1 MKSIRNI
8 ARLTTL
14 FIPNQEK
21 RKTARLKVEN
31 FLHKLFKTEYYE
43 CSTIFNERYRQNRAI
58 GFEKYHLISLGQNC
72 FVRMTMSD
80 WGLKARKA
88 DGEKTMPFDISVH
101 PLKTMIKML
110 KTHFNGYFDNLE
122 YDNEKQCW
130 INSQL
135 GIEFLHDHETDKNI
149 FIERYHNR
157 IAALDEALQDKKPCL
172 FFAYQDKE
180 TQAADINELYD
191 ILAKLCAHKNFKL
204 VYMVFNHPL
213 PQGINSAVATYQ
225 ADYPEGYRHMDK
237 YTKFEHA
244 GLSFEKPVVEF
255 TRAQLLELL
264 KEKA

>member
-14 FIPNQEK
+14 FILNKEK
-21 RKTARLKVEN
+21 RKAARLNVEN
-31 FLHKLFKTEYYE
+31 FLHKTLKTEYYY
-43 CSTIFNERYRQNRAI
+43 CSQAFQEEYKKNRAI

-72 FVRMTMSD
+72 FVRMTMSE

-101 PLKTMIKML
+101 PLKSMIRML
-110 KTHFNGYFDNLE
+110 KTHFSGYFDNLE
-122 YDNEKQCW
+122 YDTEKQCW
-130 INSQL
+130 INPSL

-149 FIERYHNR
+149 FINRYHNR
-157 IAALDEALQDKKPCL
+157 IAALDDVLQDQLPCL

-191 ILAKLCAHKNFKL
+191 ILSKLCAHKPFKL
-204 VYMVFNHPL
+204 VYMVFNHPV
-213 PQGINSAVATYQ
+213 PQGINEAVATYH
-225 ADYPEGYRHMDK
+225 ADYPQGYRHMDK
-237 YTKFEHA
+237 STKYEKA

-255 TRAQLLELL
+255 TRSQLQELL